1 MAPILATN
9 GSNVEATLPAKDPER
24 TAGEPSGPVAWQTA
38 LKRAIRSGRELCQAL
53 SLPPEL
59 ASLDAEADFPLFAP
73 WEYVARMSPGNP
85 RDPLLLQ
92 VLAGEQELADQHG
105 SLRDP
110 VGDGQAERLPGLLHK
125 YDRRVLMITT
135 GACAI
140 HCRYCFRRHYPY
152 DTAPRGR
159 EGWGP
164 SLRSIAADPSLDEV
178 ILSGGDPLT
187 LADSS
192 LAWLAEQIGAIEH
205 IRRLRIHTRLPVVIP
220 QRVCP
225 ELLEWV
231 RQSQLAVYFVLHFN
245 HASEIDQPVRTALR
259 QLRQAGAT
267 LLNQAVMLRG
277 VNDSCEAQTE
287 LCISL
292 ANEQVIPYYVHQL
305 DPVQGAMHFAVPDA
319 TSIAIM
325 AEVQRKLPGYA
336 VPKLV
341 REIAGQPS
349 KTWITHSASV
359 GS

>member
-1 MAPILATN
+1 MAQILTTN
-9 GSNVEATLPAKDPER
+9 GSSVEATFAVDKLKQLTQQLSGQPR
-24 TAGEPSGPVAWQTA
+24 EPISWQSA
-38 LKRAIRSGRELCQAL
+38 LKRAIRSGHELCQTL
-53 SLPPEL
+53 NLPPEL
-59 ASLDAEADFPLFAP
+59 ASFEAASDFPLFAP
-73 WEYVARMSPGNP
+73 WEYVARMQVGNP

-92 VLAGEQELADQHG
+92 VLAAEPEMAPQAGA
-105 SLRDP
+105 LRDP
-110 VGDGQAERLPGLLHK
+110 VGDAQSERLPGLLHK

-159 EGWGP
+159 EGWEP
-164 SLRSIAADPSLDEV
+164 SLRSIAADSSLDEV

-192 LAWLAEQIGAIEH
+192 LAWLAGQIGAMAH

-220 QRVCP
+220 QRVCAK
-225 ELLEWV
+225 LLDWV
-231 RQSQLAVYFVLHFN
+231 RQSPLAVYFVLHFN
-245 HASEIDQPVRTALR
+245 HAAEIDQPVRTALR

-277 VNDSCEAQTE
+277 INDSCAAQTE
-287 LCISL
+287 LCLSL
-292 ANEQVIPYYVHQL
+292 VNEQVLPYYVHQL
-305 DPVQGAMHFAVPDA
+305 DPVQGAMHFAVPDSTA
-319 TSIAIM
+319 VAIM
-325 AEVQRKLPGYA
+325 ADVQRLLPGYA

-349 KTWITHSASV
+349 KTWITHSA
-359 GS
+359 